1 MKRAAIIRLIPSLVG
16 AFVLS
21 MCFAAMRDERIARE
35 YAEWK
40 RRQTKSGRGTTR
52 SASSS

>member
-1 MKRAAIIRLIPSLVG
+1 MSRYEVHPVVG

-40 RRQTKSGRGTTR
+40 RKRARSGRGTTR